1 MWPTLLYAALAIAIC
16 GWIFTS
22 FRQRRKVHALERSKE
37 EIQVEETLVFDF
49 LHGLGEAFR
58 ETIKPHDL
66 HRLIVEGATRILD
79 AHGGALYLTDRSG
92 NKLVPVFLSK
102 GCPPLVP
109 VPGHILH
116 QAATTPA
123 ALEGFLR
130 MHSVPPSE
138 GLIGTETIKPHD
150 LHRLIVEGA
159 TRILDA
165 HGGALYLTDR
175 SGNKLVPVFLSKGC
189 PPLVPVP
196 GHILHQ
202 AATAPAAL
210 EGFLRMHSVPPGEG
224 LIGTVW
230 QTTQPVSLADVRDVP
245 ELARLRETPLGTASL
260 MATALLYGKQNMGVL
275 AVGNGPMGAPFTPSD
290 FVVFKS
296 IAEQSAFALYNAIIY
311 SEANEKKRLDHDLEI
326 ARDIQRILLPEKS
339 PAVPGFE
346 IAGINIPAR
355 QVSGDYFDYIR
366 VDEHRLGVA
375 IADVSGKGVP
385 ASLIMAICRSVLRSQ
400 APQNPSPAEVLK
412 AVNRQLY
419 PDIKEDMFI
428 SMAYLVVD
436 HSVGSITLARAG
448 HDAPL
453 LYRRAQQTVELI
465 KPPGMVVGIDSG
477 SVFDRITND
486 FAIRLEQDDCLVLY
500 TDGVTEALDA
510 EGFEFGIDRMIQS
523 VRASAAHGASAII
536 TRLIDDVRNFV
547 GAHPQNDDITLIT
560 IRKHEKDQP

>member
-1 MWPTLLYAALAIAIC
+1 
-16 GWIFTS
+16 
-22 FRQRRKVHALERSKE
+22 
-37 EIQVEETLVFDF
+37 
-49 LHGLGEAFR
+49 
-58 ETIKPHDL
+58 
-66 HRLIVEGATRILD
+66 
-79 AHGGALYLTDRSG
+79 
-92 NKLVPVFLSK
+92 
-102 GCPPLVP
+102 
-109 VPGHILH
+109 
-116 QAATTPA
+116 
-123 ALEGFLR
+123 
-130 MHSVPPSE
+130 
-138 GLIGTETIKPHD
+138 
-150 LHRLIVEGA
+150 
-159 TRILDA
+159 
-165 HGGALYLTDR
+165 
-175 SGNKLVPVFLSKGC
+175 
-189 PPLVPVP
+189 
-196 GHILHQ
+196 
-202 AATAPAAL
+202 
-210 EGFLRMHSVPPGEG
+210 MHSVPPGEG

-230 QTTQPVSLADVRDVP
+230 QTAQPVSLTDVRDVP

-260 MATALLYGKQNMGVL
+260 MATPLLYGKQNMGVL
-275 AVGNGPMGAPFTPSD
+275 AVGNGAMGAPFTPSD
-290 FVVFKS
+290 FVIFKS

-339 PAVPGFE
+339 PAIPGFE
-346 IAGINIPAR
+346 IAGLNIPAR

-366 VDEHRLGVA
+366 VDEHRLGLA

-400 APQNPSPAEVLK
+400 APQNPSPTEVLK

-436 HSVGSITLARAG
+436 HSVGSLTLARAG

-486 FAIRLEQDDCLVLY
+486 FVIPLEQDDCLVLY